1 MQPSVTILD
10 AKLALPDTKLAGFP
24 SGKKY
29 ILLFINYQPRL
40 FCYSNSTRTQD
51 RVKVLNTKMPGKPQ
65 IPKDPW
71 SGKRCS
77 HLLLGSVLSEAGSHY
92 VAQAELRLKIFP
104 HTSIQ
109 YSEKD
114 SGLPRVTL
122 PFRMANFD
130 PIDFQV
136 VLFLFDLR
144 VTLGAVPPS
153 PGLNTAH
160 STSSSRTVEGSQQS
174 LSFPSPFLCVVL
186 RSCPPR
192 CSSQTH
198 A

>member
-92 VAQAELRLKIFP
+92 VAQAGLRLSHPVLMLKFRLTEIYPQKFVFME
-104 HTSIQ
+104 TRYQI
-109 YSEKD
+109 
-114 SGLPRVTL
+114 VTDNHRL
-122 PFRMANFD
+122 FIGTGKCPNGHFLNF
-130 PIDFQV
+130 FK
-136 VLFLFDLR
+136 
-144 VTLGAVPPS
+144 T
-153 PGLNTAH
+153 
-160 STSSSRTVEGSQQS
+160 
-174 LSFPSPFLCVVL
+174 
-186 RSCPPR
+186 
-192 CSSQTH
+192 
-198 A
+198 